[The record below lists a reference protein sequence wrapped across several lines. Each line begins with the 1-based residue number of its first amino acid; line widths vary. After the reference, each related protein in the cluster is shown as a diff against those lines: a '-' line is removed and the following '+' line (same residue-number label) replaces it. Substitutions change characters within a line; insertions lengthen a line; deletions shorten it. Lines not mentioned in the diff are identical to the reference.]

1 MALGEGA
8 QVPERDGEAT
18 GIRRVGDVA
27 DRAVLR
33 TAQREQGTL
42 RARRASAA
50 RGRGSDLGDQFTV
63 PGTVADDQDHVRPA
77 DRFGPCRAHRTTGAE
92 RAEFGVDAG
101 AGDGIER
108 GAEGLGQPVG
118 GAQRRNFG
126 AQACQHRHA

>member
-1 MALGEGA
+1 MLQGLIRDLNESTRFFALTLADPFQGREQALGEVGKGGLAGEMALGEGA

-50 RGRGSDLGDQFTV
+50 RGRGSDLGDS
-63 PGTVADDQDHVRPA
+63 
-77 DRFGPCRAHRTTGAE
+77 
-92 RAEFGVDAG
+92 
-101 AGDGIER
+101 
-108 GAEGLGQPVG
+108 LG
-118 GAQRRNFG
+118 R
-126 AQACQHRHA
+126 